1 MRRQSR
7 ARSAGLFGG
16 RSRHDRQLAAARHAF
31 ERAETITTKP
41 RRRVRSG
48 YDERTSRYE
57 AALLAHQ
64 NEVARHNGQ
73 VAQLAAGVRNR
84 DRESVQY
91 YLELAL
97 SRTLLPED
105 VPHVAEV
112 AYSPRG
118 EQAVVRFELPP
129 VGVVPT
135 VESYTYVATTA
146 TLREKK
152 RPAAQVEQLYRSVV
166 SQITLLYMRD
176 LFEAD
181 PELENV
187 ELGGHVHFINPA
199 TGHPEYPCLI
209 SIAVDRAK
217 YVELNSETCDQ
228 TSVCII

>member
-1 MRRQSR
+1 MRQ
-7 ARSAGLFGG
+7 
-16 RSRHDRQLAAARHAF
+16 
-31 ERAETITTKP
+31 ERIREQ
-41 RRRVRSG
+41 
-48 YDERTSRYE
+48 TSRYE

-64 NEVARHNGQ
+64 NEVERHNGQ
-73 VAQLAAGVRNR
+73 IAQLAAGVRNR

-97 SRTLLPED
+97 SGTLLPED
-105 VPHVAEV
+105 IPHVAEV

-129 VGVVPT
+129 VDVVPT
-135 VESYTYVATTA
+135 AESYTYVATTA

-166 SQITLLYMRD
+166 SQMTLLYLRD
-176 LFEAD
+176 LFESD

-199 TGHPEYPCLI
+199 TGHREYPCLI

-217 YVELNSETCDQ
+217 YDGLYLRDVQPDSLSAQPERAGFAPSAPGRSSDSCPRL
-228 TSVCII
+228 